1 MNRSTNAQVFGD
13 RWAAFCT
20 FTSPAFSK
28 SSHDAVNFVSR
39 SCILSQTPSTDGR
52 GAFQDPTH
60 VSFWNSN
67 SFCYH
72 TRADQNRFIDCPV
85 RFQANRLKNFFPSE
99 WHREHQIVYVKADLL
114 KVAGRVPGGVA
125 I

>member
-1 MNRSTNAQVFGD
+1 LNEVAD
-13 RWAAFCT
+13 RGWRVLRLGAPPLLAGLGWL
-20 FTSPAFSK
+20 
-28 SSHDAVNFVSR
+28 
-39 SCILSQTPSTDGR
+39 LSQTPCTNGR

-60 VSFWNSN
+60 VSFWNSI
-67 SFCYH
+67 SFRYY

-85 RFQANRLKNFFPSE
+85 RLQANRLKNFFPSE

-114 KVAGRVPGGVA
+114 KVGGRVPGGVA

>member
-1 MNRSTNAQVFGD
+1 MMHLSTSAT
-13 RWAAFCT
+13 R
-20 FTSPAFSK
+20 FTRCGKFT
-28 SSHDAVNFVSR
+28 AVWPRRVGCSR
-39 SCILSQTPSTDGR
+39 RPPSTDGR

-67 SFCYH
+67 SFWYY